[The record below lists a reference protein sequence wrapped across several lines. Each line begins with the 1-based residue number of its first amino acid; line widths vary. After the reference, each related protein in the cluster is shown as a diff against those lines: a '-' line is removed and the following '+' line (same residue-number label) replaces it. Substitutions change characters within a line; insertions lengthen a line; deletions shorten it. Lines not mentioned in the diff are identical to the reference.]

1 MPQQHPGQTV
11 TVGRALLNTDPSPNA
26 TTDCGGAD
34 PPQCD
39 FGCPWRYFVC
49 MVSAASLSLAHRRL
63 RDGGVLVV
71 LVWVAFHL
79 LGCMHSHG
87 PAFESRH
94 HQLTTLSVGAAAV
107 AAPDSTTAS
116 SPEHVPCCP
125 ETGDHTV
132 DRIRADAPSPLALG
146 GALSVGARPDSPAAA
161 LTGAG
166 AARAPDRGAVGG
178 RCILTTLCVAR
189 T

>member
-1 MPQQHPGQTV
+1 MIG
-11 TVGRALLNTDPSPNA
+11 
-26 TTDCGGAD
+26 
-34 PPQCD
+34 
-39 FGCPWRYFVC
+39 
-49 MVSAASLSLAHRRL
+49 AASLSPALRRL

-87 PAFESRH
+87 PAFQSQH

-107 AAPDSTTAS
+107 VAPDSGATAS

-125 ETGDHTV
+125 ETGYHTV
-132 DRIRADAPSPLALG
+132 DRIRADAPSPAALG
-146 GALSVGARPDSPAAA
+146 GALSVGARPDAPTAA
-161 LTGAG
+161 LAGAG
-166 AARAPDRGAVGG
+166 AARAPDQGAVDG
-178 RCILTTLCVAR
+178 RCILTALCVAR

>member
-1 MPQQHPGQTV
+1 MIG
-11 TVGRALLNTDPSPNA
+11 
-26 TTDCGGAD
+26 
-34 PPQCD
+34 
-39 FGCPWRYFVC
+39 
-49 MVSAASLSLAHRRL
+49 AASLSPAHRRL
-63 RDGGVLVV
+63 RDGGVLVM

-87 PAFESRH
+87 PAFQSQH

-107 AAPDSTTAS
+107 VAPDSGATAS

-132 DRIRADAPSPLALG
+132 DRIRADAPSPPALG
-146 GALSVGARPDSPAAA
+146 GALSVGARPDAPTAA
-161 LTGAG
+161 LAGAG
-166 AARAPDRGAVGG
+166 AARAPDQGAVGG
-178 RCILTTLCVAR
+178 RCILTALCVAR